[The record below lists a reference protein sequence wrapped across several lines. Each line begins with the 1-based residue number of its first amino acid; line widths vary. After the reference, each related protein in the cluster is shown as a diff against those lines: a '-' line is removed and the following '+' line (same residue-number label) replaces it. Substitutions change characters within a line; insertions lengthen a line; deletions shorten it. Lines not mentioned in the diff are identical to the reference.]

1 MNNIFMNFNV
11 NKLNNFGMP
20 NNNMSMNNNMMLNNN
35 MPINNNMT
43 PNNYYPPSNLIH
55 QCTFY
60 NNNNTI
66 QFKFQFEVGYGLEP
80 LYYNLKIEKIDS
92 SSSLLFTCQKVED
105 VTLLYDYSSLLSFK
119 ELRQMNK
126 NFNNC
131 NNIDGIFNSIQNIIT
146 NYKDISIPRIEFC
159 QNNQDRLMFFFRSP
173 LMSGEIEDTSII
185 LYKKERNIREQF
197 NKLVKA
203 YEDLK
208 KNYNELFKKQNELMY
223 NPFKKWEL

>member
-1 MNNIFMNFNV
+1 
-11 NKLNNFGMP
+11 
-20 NNNMSMNNNMMLNNN
+20 
-35 MPINNNMT
+35 MT
-43 PNNYYPPSNLIH
+43 
-55 QCTFY
+55 
-60 NNNNTI
+60 
-66 QFKFQFEVGYGLEP
+66 P

-92 SSSLLFTCQKVED
+92 SSSLLFTCQNVED

-146 NYKDISIPRIEFC
+146 NYTDISIPRIEFC
-159 QNNQDRLMFFFRSP
+159 QNNQDRLIFFFRSP

-208 KNYNELFKKQNELMY
+208 KDYNELSKNKMIFKKI
-223 NPFKKWEL
+223 

>member
-1 MNNIFMNFNV
+1 MDEDFDLTKYI
-11 NKLNNFGMP
+11 MP
-20 NNNMSMNNNMMLNNN
+20 NNNIAMNNNMMLNNN

-43 PNNYYPPSNLIH
+43 PNNYYPPSNLISSNP
-55 QCTFY
+55 FNNY
-60 NNNNTI
+60 NNI
-66 QFKFQFEVGYGLEP
+66 QLTFQLGVGYDLQP
-80 LYYNLKIEKIDS
+80 LSYNLKIEKIDS
-92 SSSLLFTCQKVED
+92 SSSLLFTCQTVED

-131 NNIDGIFNSIQNIIT
+131 NNIDGIFNSIKNIIT

-159 QNNQDRLMFFFRSP
+159 QNNQDRLIFFFSSP

-185 LYKKERNIREQF
+185 LYKRERNIREQF

-208 KNYNELFKKQNELMY
+208 KDYNELSKKYL
-223 NPFKKWEL
+223 KK

>member
-1 MNNIFMNFNV
+1 MDEDFTGFDLRKYI
-11 NKLNNFGMP
+11 MP
-20 NNNMSMNNNMMLNNN
+20 NNNIAMNNNMMLNNN

-43 PNNYYPPSNLIH
+43 PNNYYPPSNLISSNS
-55 QCTFY
+55 FNNY
-60 NNNNTI
+60 NNI
-66 QFKFQFEVGYGLEP
+66 QLTFQFGVGYDLQP
-80 LYYNLKIEKIDS
+80 LSYNLKIEKIDS
-92 SSSLLFTCQKVED
+92 SSSLLFTCQTVED

-131 NNIDGIFNSIQNIIT
+131 NKIDRIFNSIQNIIT

-159 QNNQDRLMFFFRSP
+159 QNNQDRLIFFFRSP

-185 LYKKERNIREQF
+185 LYKRERNIREQF

-208 KNYNELFKKQNELMY
+208 KNYNELSKKQSELD
-223 NPFKKWEL
+223 FREFLGF

>member
-43 PNNYYPPSNLIH
+43 PNNYYPPSNLISSNS
-55 QCTFY
+55 FNNY
-60 NNNNTI
+60 NNI
-66 QFKFQFEVGYGLEP
+66 QLTFQLGVGYDLQP
-80 LYYNLKIEKIDS
+80 LSYNLKIEKIDS

-185 LYKKERNIREQF
+185 LYKIERNIREQF

-223 NPFKKWEL
+223 NPFKKWK

>member
-1 MNNIFMNFNV
+1 MFINMAMN
-11 NKLNNFGMP
+11 
-20 NNNMSMNNNMMLNNN
+20 SNMMPNNN

-43 PNNYYPPSNLIH
+43 PNNYYPPSNFISSNPF
-55 QCTFY
+55 TNTNY
-60 NNNNTI
+60 NNI
-66 QFKFQFEVGYGLEP
+66 QLTFQIGVGYDP
-80 LYYNLKIEKIDS
+80 QPSYYNLNIKKIDS

-119 ELRQMNK
+119 ELRQMNR

-131 NNIDGIFNSIQNIIT
+131 NNIDGIFNSIKNIIT

-159 QNNQDRLMFFFRSP
+159 QNNQDRLIFFFRSP

-185 LYKKERNIREQF
+185 LYKIERNIREQF

-208 KNYNELFKKQNELMY
+208 KDYNELSKNKMIFKKI
-223 NPFKKWEL
+223 

>member
-20 NNNMSMNNNMMLNNN
+20 NNNMAMNNNMMLNNN
-35 MPINNNMT
+35 MLINNNMT
-43 PNNYYPPSNLIH
+43 PNNYYPPSNFIH
-55 QCTFY
+55 QNTIY
-60 NNNNTI
+60 NNNTI
-66 QFKFQFEVGYGLEP
+66 QFRFFFGAGDGLP
-80 LYYNLKIEKIDS
+80 PFLYYNLKIEKIDS

-146 NYKDISIPRIEFC
+146 NYTDISIPRIEFC
-159 QNNQDRLMFFFRSP
+159 QNNQDRLIFFFRSP

-208 KNYNELFKKQNELMY
+208 KDYNELSKNKMIFKKI
-223 NPFKKWEL
+223 

>member
-20 NNNMSMNNNMMLNNN
+20 NNDMAMNNNMMLNNN
-35 MPINNNMT
+35 MLINNNMT
-43 PNNYYPPSNLIH
+43 PNNYYPPSNFIH
-55 QCTFY
+55 QNTIY
-60 NNNNTI
+60 NNNTI
-66 QFKFQFEVGYGLEP
+66 QFRFFFGAGNGLQA

-159 QNNQDRLMFFFRSP
+159 QNNQDRLIFFFRSP

-208 KNYNELFKKQNELMY
+208 NYNELSKKQSELIY
-223 NPFKKWEL
+223 NSFKKWK